1 MVPADE
7 LTLAKA
13 GRVVRLVPAAR
24 PRPDRLA
31 GRRPSWRGAKFF
43 SRFEC
48 PGEVGMVAA
57 DESTLARV
65 NRVVRLVP
73 AARPRPD
80 RLAGRRPSWRGP
92 KVNEGFLWNPM

>member
-7 LTLAKA
+7 STLPRVN
-13 GRVVRLVPAAR
+13 RVVRLVPAAR

-31 GRRPSWRGAKFF
+31 GSRPSWRGAKFF
-43 SRFEC
+43 FRFEC

-65 NRVVRLVP
+65 NRVVLLVP

-80 RLAGRRPSWRGP
+80 RLAGRRPSWRGAKP
-92 KVNEGFLWNPM
+92 FNEGFL